1 MILRMKAAGKHYKF
15 INSKTGYV
23 IFHFTLKEE
32 LNETDARAELEK
44 VKADVARK
52 NSIFFDTIYWEEEK
66 DN

>member
-1 MILRMKAAGKHYKF
+1 MKAAGKHYKF

-23 IFHFTLKEE
+23 IYHFTLKND

-44 VKADVARK
+44 VKADVATK
-52 NSIFFDTIYWEEEK
+52 NGIFLNTIYWEEEK